1 MDIVSRQKLEQL
13 KIRNSAIDDDLFAE
27 VLQICENDLKQTL
40 ELLSIV
46 KDYSK
51 KEDMIKIIKMGKD
64 VAKSISNVT
73 S

>member
-1 MDIVSRQKLEQL
+1 MDIINRQKLESIKKYNPL
-13 KIRNSAIDDDLFAE
+13 IDDDLFAE
-27 VLQICENDLKQTL
+27 VLQMCDNDLKQTL

-46 KDYSK
+46 KDYNS

>member
-1 MDIVSRQKLEQL
+1 MNIVSRQKLENI
-13 KIRNSAIDDDLFAE
+13 KKYNSVIDDNLFAE
-27 VLQICENDLKQTL
+27 VLQICDNDLKQTL

-46 KDYSK
+46 KHYDS

-64 VAKSISNVT
+64 VAKAISNVT

>member
-1 MDIVSRQKLEQL
+1 MDIINRQKLESIKKYNPL
-13 KIRNSAIDDDLFAE
+13 IDDDLFAE
-27 VLQICENDLKQTL
+27 VLQICDNDLKQTL

-46 KDYSK
+46 KNYNS

>member
-1 MDIVSRQKLEQL
+1 MDIINKQKLENI
-13 KIRNSAIDDDLFAE
+13 KKYNPVIDDNLFAE
-27 VLQICENDLKQTL
+27 VLQICDNDLKQTL

-46 KDYSK
+46 KHYDS

-64 VAKSISNVT
+64 VAKAIGNVT

>member
-13 KIRNSAIDDDLFAE
+13 KTRNPAIDDDLFAE
-27 VLQICENDLKQTL
+27 VLQICDNDLKQTL

-46 KDYSK
+46 KDYNK

-64 VAKSISNVT
+64 IVEKT
-73 S
+73 SKEE